1 VVNEAEEALGM
12 RRREIGRILMAV
24 GALCG
29 ISFTLINLSEPA
41 TTATQVSNLLMY
53 IGIITIAV
61 GLIVFGTSR
70 VKS

>member
-1 VVNEAEEALGM
+1 MV
-12 RRREIGRILMAV
+12 V

>member
-1 VVNEAEEALGM
+1 M
-12 RRREIGRILMAV
+12 RRRDIGSVLMTV

-29 ISFTLINLSEPA
+29 VIYTLINLSEPA
-41 TTATQVSNLLMY
+41 TTATRVSTLLMY
-53 IGIITIAV
+53 IGIITIVV